1 MNSVIDLMFLQDNSV
16 EINNH
21 FILPELSSPSDHT
34 SLIVDIIINEGF
46 FQNKWW
52 AIIKN
57 RERVHQFKNTI
68 DNIDTSNISNKESL
82 KERLQEYL
90 GISLE

>member
-1 MNSVIDLMFLQDNSV
+1 MFLQDNLV

-46 FQNKWW
+46 FQNK
-52 AIIKN
+52 
-57 RERVHQFKNTI
+57 
-68 DNIDTSNISNKESL
+68 
-82 KERLQEYL
+82 
-90 GISLE
+90 